1 MAVGAWIRPLPVWP
15 LPRENLPKGIGV
27 YTSVF
32 TLPPG
37 GSSDSEGRA
46 AASPVLLFRC
56 LDTSHTSSCRLTFLE
71 LIRNTQFVRNR
82 SANNDRARFVING
95 IGDFL
100 VMVRLLSSLACLRPS
115 PLVTSRPSRREGE
128 SSTIPIVLR
137 CVDTNARR
145 EGDYSL
151 DTSVDG
157 ADRFDATKGATCQG
171 PTCRVVRDVC
181 NNEGASPWNR
191 NQEGSKA
198 PVRGALSRRATT

>member
-1 MAVGAWIRPLPVWP
+1 MERPCRSGRGSNHPQCGRYRARTS
-15 LPRENLPKGIGV
+15 PRLPKGIGV
-27 YTSVF
+27 YTSFF

-71 LIRNTQFVRNR
+71 LIRNTQFVCNR
-82 SANNDRARFVING
+82 SANNDRARFVVNG

-137 CVDTNARR
+137 RVDTNALR
-145 EGDYSL
+145 EG
-151 DTSVDG
+151 
-157 ADRFDATKGATCQG
+157 
-171 PTCRVVRDVC
+171 
-181 NNEGASPWNR
+181 
-191 NQEGSKA
+191 
-198 PVRGALSRRATT
+198 RAFRPGGL

>member
-1 MAVGAWIRPLPVWP
+1 MCRHQCPKGGLLLVDTSVLYTSHNASAVRRLLSRAKKVGRVAKRRYDLCIAQTCQPIITRLS
-15 LPRENLPKGIGV
+15 GIGV
-27 YTSVF
+27 YTSFF

-71 LIRNTQFVRNR
+71 LIRNTQFVCNR
-82 SANNDRARFVING
+82 SANNDRARFVVNG

-128 SSTIPIVLR
+128 CSTIPIVLSGT
-137 CVDTNARR
+137 VQLIFTPTPL
-145 EGDYSL
+145 SL
-151 DTSVDG
+151 SH
-157 ADRFDATKGATCQG
+157 
-171 PTCRVVRDVC
+171 
-181 NNEGASPWNR
+181 
-191 NQEGSKA
+191 
-198 PVRGALSRRATT
+198 RG